1 MDNLKDKLS
10 NEEQN
15 KPLQQPLVSGSLPTD
30 VVEILIRAKAFV
42 PLYMPTQAHNKHN
55 MLGLDIIKI
64 LEKYKIDWKTKHEEL
79 AEDIWSQ

>member
-1 MDNLKDKLS
+1 MGIYVMNYANPKNEDWQLKQAADIC
-10 NEEQN
+10 Q
-15 KPLQQPLVSGSLPTD
+15 LPED

-64 LEKYKIDWKTKHEEL
+64 LEKYKIDWKAKYDEL
-79 AEDIWSQ
+79 TNCSQ